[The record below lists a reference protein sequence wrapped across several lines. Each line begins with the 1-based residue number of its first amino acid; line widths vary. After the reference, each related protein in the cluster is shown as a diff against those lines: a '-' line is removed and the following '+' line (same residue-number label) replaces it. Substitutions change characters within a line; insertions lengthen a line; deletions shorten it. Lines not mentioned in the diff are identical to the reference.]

1 MEVVGPLLKEGNEL
15 TNIIAKSVVTAKRGK
30 PKGI

>member
-15 TNIIAKSVVTAKRGK
+15 ANIIAKSVVTAKRGK
-30 PKGI
+30 SKES